1 VLGHDRHLAAA
12 VKPRF
17 KHAVGLL
24 AAMAVVL
31 PVGGATLAAYTG
43 DTPSSG
49 NRIEA
54 GSVDLRDNDSGS
66 GLLSLSGAIPGDND
80 SGCIKV
86 TYQGSLPSTVKL
98 YGTTGGTG
106 LDQYLMLKVTRGTYG
121 GADPGYKSCA
131 GFQPDATDY
140 LGAGAGVVYNGTLQD
155 YADDY
160 ATAVADPP
168 GGAATWTTG
177 EQHVYK
183 LEVTLQPNLAAQG
196 KTATQTFTWEARNQ

>member
-1 VLGHDRHLAAA
+1 M
-12 VKPRF
+12 KPRF

-31 PVGGATLAAYTG
+31 PVGGVTLAAYTS

-54 GSVDLRDNDSGS
+54 GSVDLRDNDSGAA
-66 GLLSLSGAIPGDND
+66 LLSLSGAIPGDTD

-106 LDQYLMLKVTRGTYG
+106 LDQYLSLKVTRGTYSG
-121 GADPGYKSCA
+121 SDPGYDSCT

-140 LGAGAGVVYNGTLQD
+140 IGAGPGIVYDGTLQD
-155 YADDY
+155 YPDDY

-168 GGAATWTTG
+168 GGPATWTTG
-177 EQHVYK
+177 EEHVYK
-183 LEVTLQPNLAAQG
+183 LEVTVQANLAAQG

>member
-1 VLGHDRHLAAA
+1 M
-12 VKPRF
+12 KPRL

-31 PVGGATLAAYTG
+31 PVGGVTLAAYTS
-43 DTPSSG
+43 DTPSTG

-54 GSVDLRDNDSGS
+54 GSVDLRDNDSGAA
-66 GLLSLSGAIPGDND
+66 LLSLSGAIPGDTD

-106 LDQYLMLKVTRGTYG
+106 LDQYLSLKVTRGTYSG
-121 GADPGYKSCA
+121 SDPGYDSCT

-140 LGAGAGVVYNGTLQD
+140 IGAGPGIVYDGTLQD
-155 YADDY
+155 YPDDY

-168 GGAATWTTG
+168 GGPATWTTG
-177 EQHVYK
+177 EEHVYK
-183 LEVTLQPNLAAQG
+183 LEVTVQANLAAQG

>member
-1 VLGHDRHLAAA
+1 VLGHGRHLAAA

-31 PVGGATLAAYTG
+31 PVGGATLAAYTA

-54 GSVDLRDNDSGS
+54 GSVDLRDNDSG
-66 GLLSLSGAIPGDND
+66 GALLSLSGAIPGDTD

-86 TYQGSLPSTVKL
+86 TYQGSLPSTIRL
-98 YGTTGGTG
+98 YGTTAGTG
-106 LDQYLMLKVTRGTYG
+106 LDQYLSLTVTRGTYSG
-121 GADPGYKSCA
+121 SDPGYDSCT

-140 LGAGAGVVYNGTLQD
+140 LGAGPGVVYDGTLQD
-155 YADDY
+155 YPDDY
-160 ATAVADPP
+160 AAAVADPP
-168 GGAATWTTG
+168 GAPATWTTG

-183 LEVTLQPNLAAQG
+183 LEVTLQANIAAQG
-196 KTATQTFTWEARNQ
+196 KNATQTFTWEARNQ

>member
-1 VLGHDRHLAAA
+1 
-12 VKPRF
+12 VKPRL

-31 PVGGATLAAYTG
+31 PVGGATLAAYTA

-49 NRIEA
+49 NRIES
-54 GSVDLRDNDSGS
+54 GSVDLRDNDSDS
-66 GLLSLSGAIPGDND
+66 ALLSLSGAIPGDSD

-86 TYQGSLPSTVKL
+86 TYQGSLPSTVRL
-98 YGTTGGTG
+98 YGSTGGTG
-106 LDQYLMLKVTRGTYG
+106 LDDYLTLRVTRGAYG
-121 GADPGYKSCA
+121 GPDPGYKSCT

-140 LGAGAGVVYNGTLQD
+140 IGAGAGVVYDGTLKD
-155 YADDY
+155 YPDDY

-168 GGAATWTTG
+168 SGAATWTNG

-183 LEVTLQPNLAAQG
+183 LEVTLQANLAAQG

>member
-1 VLGHDRHLAAA
+1 MR
-12 VKPRF
+12 PRF

-31 PVGGATLAAYTG
+31 PVGGATLAAYTA
-43 DTPSSG
+43 DTPSSD

-54 GSVDLRDNDSGS
+54 GSVDLNDNDSGS
-66 GLLSLSGAIPGDND
+66 ALLSLSGAIPGDTD
-80 SGCIKV
+80 TGCIKV
-86 TYQGSLPSTVKL
+86 TYQGSLPSTVRL

-106 LDQYLMLKVTRGTYG
+106 LDQYLSLKVTRGTYSG
-121 GADPGYKSCA
+121 GDPGYDSCT

-140 LGAGAGVVYNGTLQD
+140 IGAGAGVVYDGTLQD
-155 YADDY
+155 YPDDY

-168 GGAATWTTG
+168 GGGAATWTTG
-177 EQHVYK
+177 EQHVYQ

>member
-1 VLGHDRHLAAA
+1 M
-12 VKPRF
+12 KPRF

-31 PVGGATLAAYTG
+31 PVGGVTLAAYTS

-54 GSVDLRDNDSGS
+54 GSVDLRDNDSG
-66 GLLSLSGAIPGDND
+66 GALLSLSGAIPGDTD

-86 TYQGSLPSTVKL
+86 TYQGSLPSTVRL

-106 LDQYLMLKVTRGTYG
+106 LDQYLSLKVTRGTYSG
-121 GADPGYKSCA
+121 SDPGYDSCT

-140 LGAGAGVVYNGTLQD
+140 IGAGPGIVYDGTLQD
-155 YADDY
+155 YPDDY

-168 GGAATWTTG
+168 GGPATWTTG
-177 EQHVYK
+177 EEHVYK
-183 LEVTLQPNLAAQG
+183 LEVTLQANLAAQG

>member
-1 VLGHDRHLAAA
+1 M
-12 VKPRF
+12 KPRL

-31 PVGGATLAAYTG
+31 PVGGATLAAYTA

-49 NRIEA
+49 NRIES
-54 GSVDLRDNDSGS
+54 GSVDLRDNDSDS
-66 GLLSLSGAIPGDND
+66 ALLSLSGAIPGDSD

-86 TYQGSLPSTVKL
+86 TYQGSLPSTVRL
-98 YGTTGGTG
+98 YGSTGGTG
-106 LDQYLMLKVTRGTYG
+106 LDDYLTLRVTRGAYG
-121 GADPGYKSCA
+121 GPDPGYKSCT
-131 GFQPDATDY
+131 GFQPDATDSI
-140 LGAGAGVVYNGTLQD
+140 GAGAGVVYDGTLKD
-155 YADDY
+155 YPDDY

-168 GGAATWTTG
+168 SGAATWTNG

-183 LEVTLQPNLAAQG
+183 LEVTLQANLAAQG

>member
-1 VLGHDRHLAAA
+1 M
-12 VKPRF
+12 KPRL

-31 PVGGATLAAYTG
+31 PVGGATLAAYTA

-49 NRIEA
+49 NRIES
-54 GSVDLRDNDSGS
+54 GSVDLRDNDSDS
-66 GLLSLSGAIPGDND
+66 ALLSLSGAIPGDSD
-80 SGCIKV
+80 SGCI
-86 TYQGSLPSTVKL
+86 
-98 YGTTGGTG
+98 
-106 LDQYLMLKVTRGTYG
+106 KVTRGTYG
-121 GADPGYKSCA
+121 GPDPGYKSCT

-140 LGAGAGVVYNGTLQD
+140 IGAGPGIVYDGTLQD
-155 YADDY
+155 YPDDY

-168 GGAATWTTG
+168 SGAATWTNG

-183 LEVTLQPNLAAQG
+183 LEVTLQANLAAQG